1 MDDLSSKLSELL
13 NDPESMERM
22 RKMAENLLGE
32 QPKSEENAN
41 PNTNFSDAFGN
52 IDIGSLIS
60 IINRLKNSR
69 ENPRTN
75 LLSALKPHLSEPR
88 QEKVDTAIKIL
99 KVIEILPLIKDSGI
113 LNF

>member
-32 QPKSEENAN
+32 QPKSEESAN
-41 PNTNFSDAFGN
+41 PNTNFSDALGN

-60 IINRLKNSR
+60 IINRLKSSGQ
-69 ENPRTN
+69 NPRTN

>member
-1 MDDLSSKLSELL
+1 MDDLSSKLSALL
-13 NDPESMERM
+13 NDPESMERV

-32 QPKSEENAN
+32 QPKPEESSNSGVD
-41 PNTNFSDAFGN
+41 FSDAFGGL
-52 IDIGSLIS
+52 DITALIS
-60 IINRLKNSR
+60 VINKLKNSGQ
-69 ENPRTN
+69 NPRTN

-113 LNF
+113 LNL